1 MVYPIKRF
9 RQRFRGSK
17 KRIAQIRFSVREK
30 WFGVLLGLLT
40 LLAALA
46 GGWLGANYHD

>member
-1 MVYPIKRF
+1 MAYSIKRF
-9 RQRFRGSK
+9 RGSN
-17 KRIAQIRFSVREK
+17 KRIAQIRLTVGEK
-30 WFGVLLGLLT
+30 WFAVLLGLLS